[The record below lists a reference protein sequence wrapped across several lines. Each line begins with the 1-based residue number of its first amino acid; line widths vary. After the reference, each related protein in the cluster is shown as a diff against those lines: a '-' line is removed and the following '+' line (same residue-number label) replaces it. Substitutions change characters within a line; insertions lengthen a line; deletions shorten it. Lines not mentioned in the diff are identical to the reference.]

1 MEIDLDAAQRH
12 LHLLAGEPDPLVAWQ
27 VFDDTK
33 QRPDLARGFHGG
45 LDDGLPRLIAA
56 QENGCGVFVAVNT
69 TDGKRRRIENMR
81 HARAVFLDLDGAPL
95 PAKWP
100 VEPDLIA
107 HSSSVDNVDKFQCW
121 WLIDPTADWAT
132 WQKMQKALALKYSG
146 DLKCSLVTQV
156 GRCAG
161 FWHQKNRDQPWQVRI
176 ILDNGVDAEVRWPLD
191 KLVERFGF
199 DLSTI
204 TVPVSRREQIDRPPP
219 LHGWDNALDVVAARR
234 LVADQANWRT
244 TSNGAVSVFQMAA
257 RLRDLGISKGL
268 AIELIEETVP
278 ALPAEAERDNRYV
291 ERKVGNAYAYAQN
304 DAGVNSVEADRHIL
318 LDVASDDIRDALE
331 ADRRAMLDALRK
343 GNGDE

>member
-1 MEIDLDAAQRH
+1 MKIDLDAAERH

-33 QRPDLARGFHGG
+33 QRRDLARGFHGRFH
-45 LDDGLPRLIAA
+45 DVLPRLIAA
-56 QENGCGVFVAVNT
+56 QENGCGVFLAVNV
-69 TDGKRRRIENMR
+69 TDGKRRRIENMV

-95 PAKWP
+95 PATWP
-100 VEPDLIA
+100 VEPDLIV
-107 HSSSVDNVDKFQCW
+107 HSSSVDTVDKYQCW

-132 WQKMQKALALKYSG
+132 WQKTQKALALKYSG

-161 FWHQKNRDQPWQVRI
+161 FWHQKRQDQSWQVRI
-176 ILDNGVDAEVRWPLD
+176 IRDNALDPEVRWSLD

-234 LVADQANWRT
+234 LVADEANWRT

-257 RLRDLGISKGL
+257 RLRDLGISKAL

-278 ALPAEAERDNRYV
+278 ALPAEAERDSRYV
-291 ERKVGNAYAYAQN
+291 ERKAGNAYAYGQN
-304 DAGVNSVEADRHIL
+304 DAGVNSAEADRHAL
-318 LDVASDDIRDALE
+318 LGAASDDIRDVLE

-343 GNGDE
+343 ETGHE